1 MCGGAGSSRGIFGRE
16 VTQMTSTQWV
26 CYVGGGGAAIILLA
40 CFCFW
45 SVHVCIK
52 QFTERTHEKFREHIS
67 KEVEE
72 ALRIFGEKMCEQIVL
87 QGKKSD
93 SLASLYSMLIDLLRL
108 GKEFADCCTK
118 GEPLQIEKGMRSID
132 ETCTVFFDLYQKE
145 SLHFPQDFCAMLDG
159 FRAAQKEAM
168 QGLQRELYGKDSAE
182 RSKEAELRQNWLRF
196 EDRITEVMD
205 LVRREFHRK
214 NQASGNFLLKG
225 LSEASS
231 FSIVSDAEV
240 PSPEST
246 LSTTFRVDL

>member
-1 MCGGAGSSRGIFGRE
+1 
-16 VTQMTSTQWV
+16 MTSTQWV

-45 SVHVCIK
+45 SVQVLIK

-67 KEVEE
+67 QEVEE
-72 ALRIFGEKMCEQIVL
+72 ALRIFREKMCEQIVL

-108 GKEFADCCTK
+108 GKEFTACCTK
-118 GEPLQIEKGMRSID
+118 GEPLQIEKGLRAID
-132 ETCTVFFDLYQKE
+132 EACTAFFDLYQKE
-145 SLHFPQDFCAMLDG
+145 SLHFSQEFCAMLDG

-168 QGLQRELYGKDSAE
+168 QGLQRELYSKDAAE

-196 EDRITEVMD
+196 EDRITEAMD
-205 LVRREFHRK
+205 LVRKEFHRK
-214 NQASGNFLLKG
+214 NQASGNYLLKG
-225 LSEASS
+225 FAEASPS
-231 FSIVSDAEV
+231 GIVSAAEA

-246 LSTTFRVDL
+246 LSTMFRVDSD